1 MKMATSFGVVD
12 NVAAAPAPRALRHR
26 RTALLYGA
34 SLVASAVVAVAI
46 TTRAQFVLGL
56 FAVTLL
62 LGVLQKWPVMTWA
75 FGLAICVFLS
85 EGVAQTVIVQAGTFS
100 IYFSDL
106 APVLLLIGA
115 VQAGRVRFVPTSW
128 ARLSMQCAIAFLI
141 IVMLEVLRTFAIRGL
156 TPALQARQLWPLI
169 ILIVLPNMKSFSSV
183 ESSRVVAVVS
193 LGSIALAFRTLFL
206 LVTGTESVHGNGAQA
221 GTTTHTVIGVQR
233 VFQTWEPFIGAGIG
247 LILLAYV
254 LGAERVTWLNYVGLA
269 VSPVPVLFGF
279 FRTSWVIFGL
289 LAALLL
295 IFMKGSQ
302 RRGAILAGAMSMCI
316 LFAAGALL
324 TQKVPSYADQF
335 QKRFAAIHVQ
345 LDTYRV
351 QEYSAVWTEIRKD
364 VLFGQGFGT
373 EYVGGF
379 TEVRAFAHNAYE
391 WLWWRVGFI
400 GLVAFVLFVVASVA
414 GGLAES
420 RYLTNRDDRALAL
433 GLVSAIAFTALVAN
447 LHENFESS
455 QNNLFIGLVF
465 AQLFV
470 LQARAAQRHVTNSAS
485 QP

>member
-1 MKMATSFGVVD
+1 
-12 NVAAAPAPRALRHR
+12 
-26 RTALLYGA
+26 
-34 SLVASAVVAVAI
+34 
-46 TTRAQFVLGL
+46 
-56 FAVTLL
+56 
-62 LGVLQKWPVMTWA
+62 
-75 FGLAICVFLS
+75 
-85 EGVAQTVIVQAGTFS
+85 
-100 IYFSDL
+100 
-106 APVLLLIGA
+106 
-115 VQAGRVRFVPTSW
+115 
-128 ARLSMQCAIAFLI
+128 
-141 IVMLEVLRTFAIRGL
+141 
-156 TPALQARQLWPLI
+156 
-169 ILIVLPNMKSFSSV
+169 
-183 ESSRVVAVVS
+183 
-193 LGSIALAFRTLFL
+193 
-206 LVTGTESVHGNGAQA
+206 
-221 GTTTHTVIGVQR
+221 
-233 VFQTWEPFIGAGIG
+233 
-247 LILLAYV
+247 
-254 LGAERVTWLNYVGLA
+254 
-269 VSPVPVLFGF
+269 
-279 FRTSWVIFGL
+279 
-289 LAALLL
+289 
-295 IFMKGSQ
+295 
-302 RRGAILAGAMSMCI
+302 MSMCI